1 MCFLI
6 AVVEVHKD
14 MRPVDLARSLDT
26 DVDDVLMTILELNDT
41 RHIRSEFTRIGSVTV
56 LNEFAKKVGV
66 KLKVVKSPEKGSLVS
81 NIFDDED
88 KNLDFV
94 PQPPPNPENLKVY
107 VLTFSAPNFFYEI
120 NLNQRRYF
128 QPRPPVVA
136 IMGHIDHGKTTLL
149 DCLRKSRIVE
159 GEFGGITQHIGAF
172 SVKSVQRRTSHVV
185 QALKNTSFCF

>member
-14 MRPVDLARSLDT
+14 MRPVDLAHSLDT
-26 DVDDVLMTILELNDT
+26 DVDDVLMTLLELNGT

-94 PQPPPNPENLKVY
+94 PQPPPHPENLKVY
-107 VLTFSAPNFFYEI
+107 YIFLHFLPLISFTELT
-120 NLNQRRYF
+120 
-128 QPRPPVVA
+128 
-136 IMGHIDHGKTTLL
+136 
-149 DCLRKSRIVE
+149 
-159 GEFGGITQHIGAF
+159 
-172 SVKSVQRRTSHVV
+172 
-185 QALKNTSFCF
+185 